1 MENLIKELKQANHER
16 KIGGVFHSIEY
27 SKIETKVKNIIENI
41 EINIKKPDFLHYNSI
56 IDWYYENKSYLDSVN
71 VL

>member
-16 KIGGVFHSIEY
+16 RIGGIFHSIEY
-27 SKIETKVKNIIENI
+27 GKVEIKVKNIIKNM
-41 EINIKKPDFLHYNSI
+41 EISIKKPELLHYNSI
-56 IDWYYENKSYLDSVN
+56 IDWYNENKSYLDSVN

>member
-1 MENLIKELKQANHER
+1 MKNLIEELKQANHER
-16 KIGGVFHSIEY
+16 KIGGIFHSIEY
-27 SKIETKVKNIIENI
+27 SKAEMKVKNVIENM
-41 EINIKKPDFLHYNSI
+41 EISIKKPEFLHYNSI